1 MVTYDN
7 LTDAQGLPPA
17 PFSLYF
23 IDEDGQVNPKRI
35 FTVTRTLTRSNHVEL
50 FVSELQQ
57 HVVLDLERMQVCM
70 FEVN

>member
-1 MVTYDN
+1 MITYDN
-7 LTDAQGLPPA
+7 STDAGGLPPT

-23 IDEDGQVNPKRI
+23 LDNKGQVNPKRI
-35 FTVTRTLTRSNHVEL
+35 YTVTHIFTRSDNVEL

-70 FEVN
+70 FKVN